1 VFSAVRRAAE
11 KVAEPAKTGA
21 FGVFPNVQRD
31 NELFPETALAIV
43 RFHMQEFAPI
53 S

>member
-1 VFSAVRRAAE
+1 MRRPAK

-21 FGVFPNVQRD
+21 FGVFPNVERD
-31 NELFPETALAIV
+31 DELFPEAGVAIK

>member
-1 VFSAVRRAAE
+1 M
-11 KVAEPAKTGA
+11 AEPAKTRA

-31 NELFPETALAIV
+31 DELFPETALAV
-43 RFHMQEFAPI
+43 ERFHMQEFAPI